1 MDTLDNRFHQLHHDG
16 LLILTNVADA
26 AGARL
31 VQQLGSKAVATS
43 SAAVAWAHGYQ
54 DGNALPL
61 ERLVSTVES
70 IARVITVPLTV
81 DIEAGYSDDLT
92 RVANVINTVIAAG
105 AVGINI
111 EDGAAPPELLARKIE
126 IARQVADRCGVK
138 LFINARTDVYLKG
151 LVPAEDRVAETLKR
165 AALYQAA
172 GADGLFAAGVTAEY
186 EIAALCHGTP
196 LPLNVLGFPGLPSP
210 EALQALGVRRLSAG
224 SGIAEFLYGAMA
236 SLAKSFLQTGKL
248 DSSNLKAMTY
258 GEVNAL
264 LAPTGKV

>member
-1 MDTLDNRFHQLHHDG
+1 MDTQFHQLHHEG

-26 AGARL
+26 TGARI
-31 VQQLGSKAVATS
+31 VEQLGCKAVATS
-43 SAAVAWAHGYQ
+43 SAAVAWAHGYA

-61 ERLVSTVES
+61 ERLISTVES
-70 IARVITVPLTV
+70 ISRVISLPLTV
-81 DIEAGYSDDLT
+81 DVEAGYCDDLT
-92 RVANVINTVIAAG
+92 RVAQVIEAVIAAG

-111 EDGAAPPELLARKIE
+111 EDGASPPELLVRKIE
-126 IARQVADRCGVK
+126 VARKVAGQRNVK

-172 GADGLFAAGVTAEY
+172 GADGLFAAGVSAEY
-186 EIAALCHGTP
+186 EIAALCHGTT
-196 LPLNVLGFPGLPSP
+196 LPVNVLGLPGLPSL
-210 EALQALGVRRLSAG
+210 EALKALGVRRLSAG

-236 SLAKSFLQTGKL
+236 GLAKSFLETGKL
-248 DSSNLKAMTY
+248 DSSHLKAFTY

-264 LAPTGKV
+264 LKPSESA

>member
-1 MDTLDNRFHQLHHDG
+1 MDSQFHQLHHDG

-26 AGARL
+26 TGARI
-31 VQQLGSKAVATS
+31 VEQLGCKAVATS
-43 SAAVAWAHGYQ
+43 SAAVAWAHGYP

-61 ERLVSTVES
+61 ERLISTVES
-70 IARVITVPLTV
+70 IARVISVPLTV
-81 DIEAGYSDDLT
+81 DIEAGYSDDLA
-92 RVANVINTVIAAG
+92 RVAEVIDAVIAAG

-111 EDGAAPPELLARKIE
+111 EDGASPPELLVRKIE
-126 IARQVADRCGVK
+126 IARQVAERRQVK

-151 LVPAEDRVAETLKR
+151 LVPAEDRVAETLRR

-186 EIAALCHGTP
+186 EIAALCQGTS
-196 LPLNVLGFPGLPSP
+196 LPVNVLGLPGLPSLD
-210 EALQALGVRRLSAG
+210 ELKALGVRRLSAG

-236 SLAKSFLQTGKL
+236 SLAKGFLETGKL
-248 DSSNLKAMTY
+248 DSSHLKAFTY

-264 LAPTGKV
+264 LKPAGKA

>member
-1 MDTLDNRFHQLHHDG
+1 MDSQFHQLHHDG

-26 AGARL
+26 TGARI
-31 VQQLGSKAVATS
+31 VEQLGCKAVATS
-43 SAAVAWAHGYQ
+43 SAAVAWAHGYP

-61 ERLVSTVES
+61 ERLISTVES
-70 IARVITVPLTV
+70 IARVISVPLTV
-81 DIEAGYSDDLT
+81 DIEAGYSNDLA
-92 RVANVINTVIAAG
+92 RVAEVIDAVIAAG

-111 EDGAAPPELLARKIE
+111 EDGASPPELLAHKIE
-126 IARQVADRCGVK
+126 IARQVAERRQVT

-151 LVPAEDRVAETLKR
+151 LVPAEDRVAETLRR

-186 EIAALCHGTP
+186 EIAALCQGTS
-196 LPLNVLGFPGLPSP
+196 LPVNVLGLPGLPSLD
-210 EALQALGVRRLSAG
+210 ELKALGVRRLSAG

-236 SLAKSFLQTGKL
+236 SLAKGFLETGKL
-248 DSSNLKAMTY
+248 DSSHLKAFTY

-264 LAPTGKV
+264 LKPAEKA

>member
-1 MDTLDNRFHQLHHDG
+1 MDSQFHQLHHDG

-26 AGARL
+26 TGARI
-31 VQQLGSKAVATS
+31 VEQLGCKAVATS
-43 SAAVAWAHGYQ
+43 SAAVAWAHGYP

-61 ERLVSTVES
+61 ERLISTVES
-70 IARVITVPLTV
+70 IARVISVPLTV
-81 DIEAGYSDDLT
+81 DIEAGYSDDLA
-92 RVANVINTVIAAG
+92 RVAEVIDAVIAAG

-111 EDGAAPPELLARKIE
+111 EDGASPPELLAHKIE
-126 IARQVADRCGVK
+126 IARQVAERRQVR

-151 LVPAEDRVAETLKR
+151 LVPAEDRVAETLRR

-186 EIAALCHGTP
+186 EIAALCQGTS
-196 LPLNVLGFPGLPSP
+196 LPVNVLGLPGLPSLD
-210 EALQALGVRRLSAG
+210 ELKALGVRRLSAG

-236 SLAKSFLQTGKL
+236 SLAKGFLETGKL
-248 DSSNLKAMTY
+248 DSSHLKAFTY

-264 LAPTGKV
+264 LKPAEKA

>member
-1 MDTLDNRFHQLHHDG
+1 MDTLFHQLHQNG

-26 AGARL
+26 AGARI
-31 VQQLGSKAVATS
+31 VEQLGSKAVATS
-43 SAAVAWAHGYQ
+43 SAAVAWAHGYP

-70 IARVITVPLTV
+70 IARVISVPLTV
-81 DIEAGYSDDLT
+81 DIEAGYSDDLK
-92 RVANVINTVIAAG
+92 RVAKVIEAVMAAG

-111 EDGAAPPELLARKIE
+111 EDGTSAPELLERKIE
-126 IARQVADRCGVK
+126 IAREVASRRQVK
-138 LFINARTDVYLKG
+138 LFINARTDVYLKS

-186 EIAALCHGTP
+186 EIAALCQGTS
-196 LPLNVLGFPGLPSP
+196 LPVNVLGLPGLPSP
-210 EALQALGVRRLSAG
+210 EELKALGVRRLSAG

-236 SLAKSFLQTGKL
+236 SLAQSFLQTGKL
-248 DSSNLKAMTY
+248 DTRHLKAFTY

-264 LAPTGKV
+264 LAPNRNV